1 MRLMDQNNLK
11 THDGLPA
18 VENDKGEY
26 MSEYS
31 ITVTDPRLNGG
42 KPTNIPSL
50 WGGKVV
56 SEDEAVEKALST
68 KNEYRSF
75 ESIEEAIDDAVRKSE
90 AGGANAPKKYARG
103 GAVEQMNKLFAEGG
117 VLQQGGTV
125 DPVSGN
131 EVPPGAM
138 AEEVRDDIDAKLS
151 EGEFVFPADVV
162 RFYGLEKLMMMR
174 DKAKKGLQRMNEIGQ
189 MGNAEEVPDGEALFG
204 GGEGEMDD
212 DAFSSEIDSIMAEDS
227 GGETRE
233 YAKGGDVRK
242 YAPGGYVG
250 GEENKQL
257 YRDAPIK
264 GFEMVPM
271 TNDAGQTIYIPFI
284 NGVAQLSI
292 PTGYKVKKADDVT
305 KVDDKTTTDATT
317 TTADT
322 SGAGGDSG
330 DSDDSGGGGGNTD
343 GTTPGGGQGISN
355 AAISASLG
363 AMSFGQ
369 STLGKAISAILGIPL
384 STMADI
390 GGTAVADLQI
400 DAIGKSFDA
409 MNDAQNS
416 NLAGQ
421 IGTVSDESGNIS
433 TISNQSITD
442 AFDIANF
449 GITSEGLSAENAAN
463 AAAVADQGN
472 VAEGGAMA
480 AEASNTST
488 SSVGDASDPDGTVG
502 GGGGSEGSVG
512 DTSGGY
518 GEDAG
523 FGLAK
528 GGFVSK
534 PKKNKVKP
542 KGLAGRR

>member
-1 MRLMDQNNLK
+1 MQ
-11 THDGLPA
+11 T
-18 VENDKGEY
+18 E
-26 MSEYS
+26 
-31 ITVTDPRLNGG
+31 
-42 KPTNIPSL
+42 
-50 WGGKVV
+50 
-56 SEDEAVEKALST
+56 
-68 KNEYRSF
+68 
-75 ESIEEAIDDAVRKSE
+75 
-90 AGGANAPKKYARG
+90 
-103 GAVEQMNKLFAEGG
+103 MNKLFAEGG
-117 VLQQGGTV
+117 VMQEGGTV

-131 EVPPGAM
+131 DVPPGAM
-138 AEEVRDDIDAKLS
+138 AEEVRDDIPAQLS

-204 GGEGEMDD
+204 DEMDD

-227 GGETRE
+227 GGETRG

-250 GEENKQL
+250 GEENAQL

-292 PTGYKVKKADDVT
+292 PSGYKVKKADDVT

-317 TTADT
+317 TTDDT

-330 DSDDSGGGGGNTD
+330 DTGGGGNTD

-369 STLGKAISAILGIPL
+369 STLGKGISAILGIPL
-384 STMADI
+384 STMANI
-390 GGTAVADLQI
+390 GGTAVADAQI
-400 DAIGKSFDA
+400 DAIAESFAAMDA
-409 MNDAQNS
+409 AQNS
-416 NLAGQ
+416 NIAGQ

-442 AFDIANF
+442 AFDQATF
-449 GITSEGLSAENAAN
+449 GTTSSQMSNEAAAAAISNEAVESGGVAVGGGAVSAADAAA
-463 AAAVADQGN
+463 AAAVSN
-472 VAEGGAMA
+472 EA
-480 AEASNTST
+480 AES
-488 SSVGDASDPDGTVG
+488 G
-502 GGGGSEGSVG
+502 GVAVGGGSEGSVG

-528 GGFVSK
+528 GGLVSK
-534 PKKNKVKP
+534 RKKPTKSTKQ
-542 KGLAGRR
+542 KGLAARR